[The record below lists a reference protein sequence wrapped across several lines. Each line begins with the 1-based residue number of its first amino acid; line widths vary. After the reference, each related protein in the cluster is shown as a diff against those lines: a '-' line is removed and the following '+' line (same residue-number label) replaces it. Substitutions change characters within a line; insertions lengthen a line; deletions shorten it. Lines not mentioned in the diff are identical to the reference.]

1 VRGMLLNPHQIRLA
15 NGRDVNRY
23 LDQWAGDYLSSP
35 ERWSQLLAA
44 SRDWADYSA
53 RNQLLL
59 AAHGAVGPV
68 AGIETWRLV
77 PSADGHTCAVRSGEH
92 GLPVRVPVTTARLEP
107 DPHVGRARPTQ
118 AAVDGWEWRSV
129 FCVEQLARRPG
140 PGTLGRPDPPGTLL
154 GPGGDDLYLAATRAV
169 AKRTV
174 RGRLAPLDDPT
185 AVLTQ
190 AASRLPR
197 SSQRPPLDDALARQ
211 VAWLVAERV
220 NRADGP
226 IAKFDPSTHP
236 PRERWELALDV
247 LDPARRL
254 SENLGKHFG
263 VDLLASPLPRM
274 DFDDDRVVAADRRNR
289 LPRSTLAQLPV
300 GKWVEVG
307 PYTSEEWAARGETA
321 AGKGAYLRLNTTA
334 YLVAAEN
341 GDRAIWRLEDT
352 RSLVGAGILAQGDG
366 ESLEQAQAT
375 GIATMQQRYPQ
386 LADAAPDVAPFVAR
400 HDDAP
405 DGWEPLPD
413 RPSDDARRRQLDH
426 GVTIYVLPVADQWL
440 PMVQD
445 APSGMLAPVADPTA
459 TRAEA
464 MTAATLSGLR
474 TVREASRESRVDFDT
489 AIAEL
494 ADGGMYSRAAL
505 VERVSP
511 RLDGAERSALASDP
525 TPAELVEL
533 LGAAGLTSA
542 TTVAVLRAEQL
553 EASEVAPLLPIIGIP
568 TAKAIE
574 VLETRWEVN
583 KVAAA
588 EIVGATAADMRDA
601 GCTAT
606 EILAARP
613 REVIEHL
620 PADPHLWELA
630 GGTLAVAGHHPTD
643 IAGLLATQA
652 PDPACFAAGI
662 TTAVE
667 DPSFGISLAVRRG
680 MPPEAVAA
688 TSERYGLSPSETA
701 TALGDAGAAPTL
713 AVPVLFERCGADLTL
728 TAQIARSTLQ
738 LRNDSVIEALA
749 DREPLDAADLNE
761 LRAAKPLSR
770 DRDALIAAHIPPR
783 PESTVRNLSNGSML
797 LDCLPDPTE
806 RGDASD
812 SLLAS
817 VPEPDELSV
826 GSDLLASIP
835 DPELPDRAPHL
846 EITP

>member
-1 VRGMLLNPHQIRLA
+1 MLLNPHQIRLA
-15 NGRDVNRY
+15 SGRDVNRY
-23 LDQWAGDYLSSP
+23 LDQWAGDHLSTP

-92 GLPVRVPVTTARLEP
+92 GLPVRVPVTAARLEP
-107 DPHVGRARPTQ
+107 DPHIGRARPTQ

-140 PGTLGRPDPPGTLL
+140 PEALSRPDPPGALL
-154 GPGGDDLYLAATRAV
+154 GPDGDDLFLAATRTV

-174 RGRLAPLDDPT
+174 HGRLAPLDDPA
-185 AVLTQ
+185 AVLSQ

-197 SSQRPPLDDALARQ
+197 GSQRPALDEALAGQ

-220 NRADGP
+220 DRAHGP
-226 IAKFDPSTHP
+226 IAEFDPSGHP

-247 LDPARRL
+247 LDPVRRL

-289 LPRSTLAQLPV
+289 LPRATLAQLPV
-300 GKWVEVG
+300 GQWVEVG
-307 PYTSEEWAARGETA
+307 PYTADEWAARGETA

-352 RSLVGAGILAQGDG
+352 RSLVGAGVLAQGDG
-366 ESLEQAQAT
+366 DSLEHAQAT

-386 LADAAPDVAPFVAR
+386 LADATPSAAPSVER
-400 HDDAP
+400 HDDVP

-413 RPSDDARRRQLDH
+413 RPTDDARRRQLDH

-445 APSGMLAPVADPTA
+445 APSAMLAPVADPTA
-459 TRAEA
+459 TREEA
-464 MTAATLSGLR
+464 MSTATLSGLR
-474 TVREASRESRVDFDT
+474 AVREASRESRVDFDT

-494 ADGGMYSRAAL
+494 ADGGMYTRAAL

-511 RLDGAERSALASDP
+511 RLDGPERSALASDP
-525 TPAELVEL
+525 APAELVEL
-533 LGAAGLTSA
+533 LGAAGITSA
-542 TTVAVLRAEQL
+542 TTVAVLQAENL
-553 EASEVAPLLPIIGIP
+553 DASQVAPLLPIIGIP

-574 VLETRWEVN
+574 VLDARWDLD
-583 KVAAA
+583 KTSAA
-588 EIVGATAADMRDA
+588 ELLGATARDMRDA
-601 GCTAT
+601 GCTAA

-630 GGTLAVAGHHPTD
+630 GGSLAVAGHHPTD
-643 IAGLLATQA
+643 IAGFLAAQA
-652 PDPACFAAGI
+652 PDPACFAAAI
-662 TTAVE
+662 TTAVD

-680 MPPEAVAA
+680 MPPEAIAA

-701 TALGDAGAAPTL
+701 TALADAGAAPHL
-713 AVPVLFERCGADLTL
+713 AVPVLFQRCDGDLTL
-728 TAQIARSTLQ
+728 TTQIARSTLQ
-738 LRNDSVIEALA
+738 LRNDTVIDALA
-749 DREPLDAADLNE
+749 DREPLDAADISE
-761 LRAAKPLSR
+761 LRAARPLSR

-783 PESTVRNLSNGSML
+783 PEPPVRDLSNAAML
-797 LDCLPDPTE
+797 LDCLPDPSSTS
-806 RGDASD
+806 GTAN
-812 SLLAS
+812 SLLDS
-817 VPEPDELSV
+817 VPKPDDISL

-835 DPELPDRAPHL
+835 EPEPPDHTPHL
-846 EITP
+846 EIAP